1 MYNKTIIGFGLRMI
15 SRIIQTSVNVIRLS
29 LRLRQITLTS
39 VWIILDIMLSHPLI
53 IYYREQQETAE
64 RNASRR
70 GQHFDKLKQAEIP
83 DMKG

>member
-1 MYNKTIIGFGLRMI
+1 
-15 SRIIQTSVNVIRLS
+15 
-29 LRLRQITLTS
+29 
-39 VWIILDIMLSHPLI
+39 MLSHPLI

>member
-1 MYNKTIIGFGLRMI
+1 MGFGLGMI
-15 SRIIQTSVNVIRLS
+15 SRIFQTSVN
-29 LRLRQITLTS
+29 
-39 VWIILDIMLSHPLI
+39 